1 MKKTD
6 KIITNNLNDQIAQLF
21 SALKMP
27 AANQTFQNQQK
38 SPDYVDM
45 PFSVRLHHILRAEV
59 TAREEKRM
67 SRLYKESGIN
77 DALPSLDRLTYDKSR
92 GLKRELIDELAT
104 GEYLRQG
111 LNVIVTGMAGT
122 GKTWLIK
129 SLAKA
134 ALAQSVKVLY
144 IRAPQ
149 LIERFRQ
156 ARKEGEPAQY
166 RNRINAKQLVVIDDF
181 GMSPIDAEVQD
192 DLLSLLD
199 DRRDD
204 GTSLI
209 IASQRPLSD
218 WYAYLGGDMHADAIL
233 DRLKNSSYIIGL
245 RGRSLRE
252 STAVA
257 RKLKTVNKKETDD

>member
-6 KIITNNLNDQIAQLF
+6 KIITNNLTDQITQLF
-21 SALKMP
+21 STLKMP
-27 AANQTFQNQQK
+27 VANQTFQTQQM

-59 TAREEKRM
+59 TSREEKRK

-77 DALPSLDRLTYDKSR
+77 DALPSLERLTSR
-92 GLKRELIDELAT
+92 GLKRELVDELAT
-104 GEYLRQG
+104 GECLKQG
-111 LNVIVTGMAGT
+111 LNIIVNGMAGT

-134 ALAQSVKVLY
+134 ALTQSVKVLY

-209 IASQRPLSD
+209 IAS
-218 WYAYLGGDMHADAIL
+218 
-233 DRLKNSSYIIGL
+233 
-245 RGRSLRE
+245 
-252 STAVA
+252 
-257 RKLKTVNKKETDD
+257 

>member
-1 MKKTD
+1 M
-6 KIITNNLNDQIAQLF
+6 
-21 SALKMP
+21 
-27 AANQTFQNQQK
+27 
-38 SPDYVDM
+38 
-45 PFSVRLHHILRAEV
+45 
-59 TAREEKRM
+59 
-67 SRLYKESGIN
+67 
-77 DALPSLDRLTYDKSR
+77 
-92 GLKRELIDELAT
+92 
-104 GEYLRQG
+104 RQG

>member
-1 MKKTD
+1 
-6 KIITNNLNDQIAQLF
+6 
-21 SALKMP
+21 
-27 AANQTFQNQQK
+27 
-38 SPDYVDM
+38 
-45 PFSVRLHHILRAEV
+45 
-59 TAREEKRM
+59 
-67 SRLYKESGIN
+67 
-77 DALPSLDRLTYDKSR
+77 
-92 GLKRELIDELAT
+92 
-104 GEYLRQG
+104 
-111 LNVIVTGMAGT
+111 MAGT

-134 ALAQSVKVLY
+134 ALSQSVKVLY
-144 IRAPQ
+144 IRAPL

-181 GMSPIDAEVQD
+181 GMSPMDAEVQD

-204 GTSLI
+204 GTSVI
-209 IASQRPLSD
+209 IASQRPVND
-218 WYAYLGGDMHADAIL
+218 WYSYLGGDMHADAIL
-233 DRLKNSSYIIGL
+233 DRLKNSSYIIEL

-257 RKLKTVNKKETDD
+257 KKLKAVNKKESDV